1 MPIGNICNGISF
13 RHDDSVL
20 RSFSGAVIS
29 DNLIEK
35 ILIDSLTK
43 VAEFYH
49 SHPKEKQLKLINS
62 FSFGLG
68 LLGALGTRFVENTYL
83 MQATLVST
91 LQHGGQ
97 LPGESGGLHPLPGRD
112 AVLRPGDR
120 VPVDPGEH

>member
-1 MPIGNICNGISF
+1 MLIIVFYIKYKQ
-13 RHDDSVL
+13 VKQET
-20 RSFSGAVIS
+20 IS